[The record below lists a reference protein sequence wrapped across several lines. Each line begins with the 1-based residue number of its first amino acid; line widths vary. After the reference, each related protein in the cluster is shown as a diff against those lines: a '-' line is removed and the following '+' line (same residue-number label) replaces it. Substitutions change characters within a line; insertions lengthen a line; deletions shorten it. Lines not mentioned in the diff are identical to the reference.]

1 MSRIAIFAGHSG
13 GHLFPAAAFAESLR
27 QRTPQSWIGL
37 VTSRKALPLVSKLPA
52 GVFDRVDYF
61 PEFPFSWKLDLR
73 SAVFFI
79 EFLKSFVLAFSY
91 LRKNQIRLCAGF
103 GSYVSYPGVLTAGFL
118 KIPTLIHEQ
127 NLIPGKATQRLVNRA
142 DAVAVSFEETFK
154 KRNLKRRIV
163 TGLPLRRQ
171 LVESAAA
178 AQGRR
183 HSEVP
188 DPSPS
193 QKELQQALSLR
204 VPQPPG
210 GLQKAL
216 SGTKQSRRLGTG
228 STISEIASGTSYP
241 RNDPGADVFR
251 ILVMG
256 GSQGAHRLN
265 EAVLESFSRFLPEE
279 KKKIAV
285 KHLTGREDFGW
296 VSQKYAQIGIQ
307 HEIFPFCETMEQLYP
322 KADMAITRAGAN
334 TLFEL
339 ALFKLPAVVV
349 PYPHA
354 EAHQR
359 ANAEY
364 FASRGAVILKEEN
377 LLTGHWLGGQILELK
392 KNPERLQAMSRAMAE
407 FSEPD
412 AALRLA
418 EAAADLLERKTDACH

>member
-1 MSRIAIFAGHSG
+1 
-13 GHLFPAAAFAESLR
+13 
-27 QRTPQSWIGL
+27 
-37 VTSRKALPLVSKLPA
+37 
-52 GVFDRVDYF
+52 
-61 PEFPFSWKLDLR
+61 
-73 SAVFFI
+73 
-79 EFLKSFVLAFSY
+79 
-91 LRKNQIRLCAGF
+91 
-103 GSYVSYPGVLTAGFL
+103 
-118 KIPTLIHEQ
+118 
-127 NLIPGKATQRLVNRA
+127 
-142 DAVAVSFEETFK
+142 
-154 KRNLKRRIV
+154 
-163 TGLPLRRQ
+163 
-171 LVESAAA
+171 
-178 AQGRR
+178 
-183 HSEVP
+183 
-188 DPSPS
+188 
-193 QKELQQALSLR
+193 
-204 VPQPPG
+204 
-210 GLQKAL
+210 
-216 SGTKQSRRLGTG
+216 
-228 STISEIASGTSYP
+228 
-241 RNDPGADVFR
+241 VFR